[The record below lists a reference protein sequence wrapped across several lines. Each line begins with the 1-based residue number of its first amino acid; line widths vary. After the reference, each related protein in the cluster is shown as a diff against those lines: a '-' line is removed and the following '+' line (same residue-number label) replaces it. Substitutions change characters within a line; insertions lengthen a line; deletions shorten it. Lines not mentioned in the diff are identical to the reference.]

1 MNITIIDNVH
11 LRIDNVHYMLYST
24 IVIFVLPGIN
34 LLIISS
40 NINE

>member
-24 IVIFVLPGIN
+24 IVN
-34 LLIISS
+34 
-40 NINE
+40 NICASWD